1 MNFLNLLNPLGLVS
15 MAASNLFGHIKREAT
30 DKENL
35 SIVKAKQELDKTNA
49 EANRKY
55 NLEIEKIRAGV
66 QIGISDRQIVHQ
78 QELEQKRAKTQLKL
92 ALINAK
98 NQQELQRQSH
108 EFQAWLKEKEWAENR
123 ALTEYVQKVQLQIAA
138 DNIKFQQ
145 WKVAEE
151 KALAL
156 ELKRLDGEITL
167 ARGTMERETHLIL
180 LNQRYEGDRNP
191 LWLTRRQF
199 LADAEIESLR
209 IFLSPI
215 SPESLGKFPSLKN
228 DVNTQLT
235 RIAEYYSSQGRAV
248 KFFGDA
254 WTNVKDAQEATAQS
268 IFSDYKSQPILILD
282 AQMEGEFFYLQ
293 YRFWGSNWQS
303 FRSGVLV
310 NKLSLLQQ
318 QYLYAKRE
326 VEKWQKLRNASQNP
340 DDIDMLYGQKNV
352 ERLIKNKQIME
363 AEARASELGLDTDHF
378 QYLLSEKEVKL
389 SVDYL
394 VLLHV
399 INAGLW
405 ADIYFL
411 LYAPTPQPL
420 PPLLLTCLQDL
431 ELINPKDYT
440 KEEIADLV
448 GGLVK
453 SYREV
458 YQVLAIRGQGVLIT
472 DLDLQLSETCLKLK
486 LYNLAKSLVTL
497 SVGSWL
503 THRGVTPTGDL
514 AARLQLMKPLIT
526 AGDRPYIFALQQ
538 SLAKLGVT
546 SYLDDILPMLNL
558 LEEQEKRQ
566 REVEEKHQ
574 KEVEEKHQ
582 LKAEEKCLA
591 KQSQLKV
598 DLGNGVILE
607 LVEIPAGSFM
617 MGREVEMNIES
628 FLLGKYPVTQEQW
641 EAVMGNNPSYF
652 INLEGSSKRPVEC
665 VSWDMVQEFC
675 QKLSETTGQNFRL
688 PSEAEWEYACRAGTK
703 TNYFFGEND
712 KVLKNYAWYNEN
724 SDGETHPVGEKKPN
738 SWGLYDMLGNVSE
751 WCEDDW
757 VDNLKTHP
765 TDGKPLKNNRDKKCS
780 RGGMYTCSSINVNI
794 FGNYRFQPSYNKSN
808 QYIGFRVVVGLPHP

>member
-1 MNFLNLLNPLGLVS
+1 MIPNLLNPLGFLA
-15 MAASNLFGHIKREAT
+15 MAASNVIGHFKREAT

-35 SIVKAKQELDKTNA
+35 SIVKAKQ
-49 EANRKY
+49 
-55 NLEIEKIRAGV
+55 NLEESIANKNRGHGLKIEQQRA
-66 QIGISDRQIVHQ
+66 
-78 QELEQKRAKTQLKL
+78 ETQVKL
-92 ALINAK
+92 ALIQAK
-98 NQQELQRQSH
+98 NQQSLQQESFKFQS
-108 EFQAWLKEKEWAENR
+108 WLKEREWEENR

-167 ARGTMERETHLIL
+167 ARGAMERETQLIL
-180 LNQRYEGDRNP
+180 MNERYERDNNP

-254 WTNVKDAQEATAQS
+254 WTNVRDAQEATAQA
-268 IFSDYKSQPILILD
+268 IFADYKSQPILILD
-282 AQMEGEFFYLQ
+282 AQMAGEFFYLQ
-293 YRFWGSNWQS
+293 YCFWGSNWQS

-326 VEKWQKLRNASQNP
+326 VEKWQKLRNTNP
-340 DDIDMLYGQKNV
+340 NPEKVDLLYGQTNLQ
-352 ERLIKNKQIME
+352 RLTQNQQIME
-363 AEARASELGLDTDHF
+363 AEAEALELGMETDHF
-378 QYLLSEKEVKL
+378 QYLISEKEVKL
-389 SVDYL
+389 SADYL

-420 PPLLLTCLQDL
+420 SPLLLTCLQDL
-431 ELINPKDYT
+431 ELINSKDYS
-440 KEEIADLV
+440 KEEIAELV
-448 GGLVK
+448 KGLVK

-458 YQVLAIRGQGVLIT
+458 YQVLASRGQGVLIAEI
-472 DLDLQLSETCLKLK
+472 DLQLSESCFKLK
-486 LYNLAKSLVTL
+486 LYELSKTQVIL

-503 THRGVTPTGDL
+503 THRSVSPMGELEDL
-514 AARLQLMKPLIT
+514 LQLMKPLIT

-546 SYLDDILPMLNL
+546 FYLDDILPFLNL
-558 LEEQEKRQ
+558 LE
-566 REVEEKHQ
+566 
-574 KEVEEKHQ
+574 
-582 LKAEEKCLA
+582 
-591 KQSQLKV
+591 
-598 DLGNGVILE
+598 E

-617 MGREVEMNIES
+617 MGGKRQINIQS

-641 EAVMGNNPSYF
+641 QAVMGTNPSKF
-652 INLEGSSKRPVEC
+652 KGNKRPVEM
-665 VSWDMVQEFC
+665 VSWDMAREFC
-675 QKLSETTGQNFRL
+675 QKLSQKTGRNFRL
-688 PSEAEWEYACRAGTK
+688 PSEAEWEYACRAGT
-703 TNYFFGEND
+703 TTEYFFGDDED
-712 KVLKNYAWYNEN
+712 DLDDYAWFEDNSNEQ
-724 SDGETHPVGEKKPN
+724 THDVGGKKPN
-738 SWGLYDMLGNVSE
+738 PWGLYDILGNVWE

-757 VDNLKTHP
+757 VDNLTSHP
-765 TDGKPLKNNRDKKCS
+765 QDSKIIKHNT
-780 RGGMYTCSSINVNI
+780 NI
-794 FGNYRFQPSYNKSN
+794 
-808 QYIGFRVVVGLPHP
+808 